1 MRKIIVGSRQSQLA
15 LTQTGHVIADLER
28 LSEEHGFGFTFE
40 VKKIVTKGDR
50 ILDVTLSKVGG
61 KGLFVKEIEQA
72 MLEKE
77 IDMAVHSMKDMPSE
91 LPDGLINGAVPKRVD
106 PRDVLISNGGVTLDE
121 LPPGARV
128 GTSSLR
134 RSSQLAA
141 LRPDLVIEPVRGNID
156 SRLRKL
162 ESGEYDA
169 ILLAAAG
176 LMRMGWEERVS
187 AYLPPEICLPAVGQ
201 GALGIECRADDVELR
216 KLLALYNDA
225 DTALTVAAERTFL
238 GALNGGCQ
246 VPIGAHAVLGT
257 AANVGADHAAGVGET
272 AEVTPSAQATTPVR
286 TMISL
291 TGMVGTPDGST
302 ILKETCTGEDP
313 VQLGEEV
320 AKKLIARG
328 AEKILSDVR
337 G

>member
-1 MRKIIVGSRQSQLA
+1 MRKIIVGSRQSALA

-28 LSEEHGFGFTFE
+28 LSAEHGLGFTFE

-72 MLEKE
+72 MLDKE

-106 PRDVLISNGGVTLDE
+106 PRDVLISNGGVSLDE

-176 LMRMGWEERVS
+176 LSRMGWQDRVS
-187 AYLPPEICLPAVGQ
+187 AYLPPEVCLPAVGQ
-201 GALGIECRADDVELR
+201 GALGIECREDDAELR
-216 KLLALYNDA
+216 SLLALYNDA
-225 DTALTVAAERTFL
+225 ETALTVEAERTFL
-238 GALNGGCQ
+238 GVLNGGCQ

-257 AANVGADHAAGVGET
+257 ATDVEEGAEAFAAT
-272 AEVTPSAQATTPVR
+272 ADR
-286 TMISL
+286 KIISL

-302 ILKETCTGEDP
+302 ILKETCTGIDP

>member
-1 MRKIIVGSRQSQLA
+1 MRKIIVGSRQSALA
-15 LTQTGHVIADLER
+15 LTQTGQVIADLER
-28 LSEEHGFGFTFE
+28 LSGEHGFGFTFE
-40 VKKIVTKGDR
+40 VHKIVTKGDR

-72 MLEKE
+72 MLAHE

-91 LPDGLINGAVPKRVD
+91 LPEGLMNGAVPRRVD
-106 PRDVLISNGGVTLDE
+106 PRDCLVSGGGLALED
-121 LPPGARV
+121 LPQGARV

-141 LRPDLVIEPVRGNID
+141 LRPDLKIEPVRGNID

-176 LMRMGWEERVS
+176 LSRMGWEDQVT
-187 AYLPPEICLPAVGQ
+187 AYLPPEVCLPAVGQ
-201 GALGIECRADDVELR
+201 GALGIECRVDDAELR
-216 KLLALYNDA
+216 SLLALYNDEQ
-225 DTALTVAAERTFL
+225 TALTVAAERTFL

-246 VPIGAHAVLGT
+246 VPIGAFAVLDAE
-257 AANVGADHAAGVGET
+257 AAKST
-272 AEVTPSAQATTPVR
+272 SQKRIT
-286 TMISL
+286 L
-291 TGMVGTPDGST
+291 TGMVGTPDGSV
-302 ILKETCTGEDP
+302 ILKETCSGQDP
-313 VQLGEEV
+313 VQVGEEV
-320 AKKLIARG
+320 ARKLIARG
-328 AEKILSDVR
+328 AEQILADAR

>member
-1 MRKIIVGSRQSQLA
+1 MRKIIVGSRQSALA
-15 LTQTGHVIADLER
+15 LTQTGQVIADLER
-28 LSEEHGFGFTFE
+28 ISEEHGFGFTFE
-40 VKKIVTKGDR
+40 VHKIITKGDR

-72 MLEKE
+72 MLDKE

-91 LPDGLINGAVPKRVD
+91 LPEGLMNGAVPKRVD
-106 PRDVLISNGGVTLDE
+106 PRDCLISSEGLTLEE

-176 LMRMGWEERVS
+176 LTRMGWQDKVT
-187 AYLPPEICLPAVGQ
+187 AYLPPEVCLPAVGQ
-201 GALGIECRADDVELR
+201 GALGIECREDDAELR
-216 KLLALYNDA
+216 KLLSLYNDEN
-225 DTALTVAAERTFL
+225 TALTVAAERTFL

-246 VPIGAHAVLGT
+246 VPIGAYAVLE
-257 AANVGADHAAGVGET
+257 ADAEAELYLSTGET
-272 AEVTPSAQATTPVR
+272 VDRGGAPGNTASGPSGR
-286 TMISL
+286 MITL
-291 TGMVGTPDGST
+291 TGMVGTPDGSV
-302 ILKETCTGEDP
+302 ILKETCTGYDA
-313 VQLGEEV
+313 VLVGKAV
-320 AKKLIARG
+320 AEKLAARG
-328 AEKILSDVR
+328 AETILADVR